1 MKKGRMQGIFLPV
14 KKLFKTDQYVFEL
27 TLGSDNV
34 LAIFERTILAS
45 KFQLNYPIYSE
56 EN

>member
-1 MKKGRMQGIFLPV
+1 MQGIFLPV

-34 LAIFERTILAS
+34 LAIFERNILAS